1 MATTL
6 DSGAV
11 PREVPPPESPMF
23 GRDGEQ
29 SVAIRLSLLD
39 GFELRIDG
47 TAVEMT
53 PGGQRLLAF
62 LAMQER
68 PVLAEY
74 VAACLWIDR
83 SSEHAR
89 ANLRAALDRIRFSSA
104 TLVDAAAGHLRLGA
118 EVSVDLRDA
127 IDGARMLLSPRSEVV
142 EGDFEE
148 FLLSGDVLPGWH
160 EDWVLIERE
169 RLRQLR
175 LHALEALCRRLT
187 AAGRLAEA
195 IDVGL
200 AAVAADPLRESAHR
214 ALIQAHLA
222 EGNRAEAV
230 RQCEVYREL
239 LWNGL
244 GVSPSAQLKV
254 LMANGLADAEPDAAP
269 DTAPDSG
276 PDAGQERTPRARR
289 KRPAQSGA
297 ADPSQPDATKRR
309 PPVDEEEPQ

>member
-1 MATTL
+1 MATSL

-11 PREVPPPESPMF
+11 TREGVPPPITVQDAE
-23 GRDGEQ
+23 RA
-29 SVAIRLSLLD
+29 VAIRLSLLD

-47 TAVEMT
+47 TPVEIA
-53 PGGQRLLAF
+53 PSAQRLLAF
-62 LAMQER
+62 LALQER

-83 SSEHAR
+83 GDGHAR
-89 ANLRAALDRIRFSSA
+89 SNLRATLERIRLPGP
-104 TLVDAAAGHLRLGA
+104 TLIDSTAAHLRLGPD
-118 EVSVDLRDA
+118 VSVDFRDA
-127 IDGARMLLSPRSEVV
+127 IDGARMLLRPHGEVV
-142 EGDFEE
+142 DGDFEE
-148 FLLSGDVLPGWH
+148 FLMSGDVLPGWP
-160 EDWVLIERE
+160 EDWVVIERE

-214 ALIQAHLA
+214 VLIQAHLT

-230 RQCEVYREL
+230 RQCELYREL

-244 GVSPSAQLKV
+244 GVSPSTQLKA
-254 LMANGLADAEPDAAP
+254 LMADGLAEARPGADHDTAPSRRRKRSAQGGAATPAHPDAA
-269 DTAPDSG
+269 
-276 PDAGQERTPRARR
+276 
-289 KRPAQSGA
+289 
-297 ADPSQPDATKRR
+297 KRR
-309 PPVDEEEPQ
+309 APVDEEEPR

>member
-11 PREVPPPESPMF
+11 TREAPPQASPMF
-23 GRDGEQ
+23 IGDTGPA
-29 SVAIRLSLLD
+29 VALRLSLLD

-47 TAVEMT
+47 TPIEIT

-62 LAMQER
+62 LALQER

-74 VAACLWIDR
+74 VAGCLWMDH
-83 SSEHAR
+83 SAEHAR
-89 ANLRAALDRIRFSSA
+89 ANLRAALDKIRQPGL
-104 TLVDAAAGHLRLGA
+104 TLVDAAAGHLRLGPD
-118 EVSVDLRDA
+118 VSVDLRDA
-127 IDGARMLLSPRSEVV
+127 IEGARMLLSPHSEVV
-142 EGDFEE
+142 DGDFEE
-148 FLLSGDVLPGWH
+148 FLMSGDVLPGWH
-160 EDWVLIERE
+160 EDWVLVERE

-214 ALIQAHLA
+214 VLIHAHLA
-222 EGNRAEAV
+222 EGNRAEAI

-244 GVSPSAQLKV
+244 GVSPSAQLKA
-254 LMANGLADAEPDAAP
+254 LMADGLAEVKPDASQ
-269 DTAPDSG
+269 D
-276 PDAGQERTPRARR
+276 RTPRGRR
-289 KRPAQSGA
+289 KRAAQGGA
-297 ADPSQPDATKRR
+297 GRSAQPESAKHR
-309 PPVDEEEPQ
+309 PPVDEEEAQ

>member
-1 MATTL
+1 MATTF
-6 DSGAV
+6 DSGAAT
-11 PREVPPPESPMF
+11 REAPAATLPVSI
-23 GRDGEQ
+23 RDDERGA
-29 SVAIRLSLLD
+29 AIRLSLLD

-47 TAVEMT
+47 TPVEIT

-62 LAMQER
+62 LAVQER

-74 VAACLWIDR
+74 VAACLWIDL

-89 ANLRAALDRIRFSSA
+89 ANLRAALDRIRLSEV
-104 TLVDAAAGHLRLGA
+104 TLVDAAAGHLRLGDD
-118 EVSVDLRDA
+118 VSVDLRDA
-127 IDGARMLLSPRSEVV
+127 IDGARMLLSPRNEVV
-142 EGDFEE
+142 EGDFDE

-160 EDWVLIERE
+160 EDWVMIERE

-187 AAGRLAEA
+187 SADRLAEA

-214 ALIQAHLA
+214 VLIQAYLA

-244 GVSPSAQLKV
+244 GVSPSAQLKA
-254 LMANGLADAEPDAAP
+254 LMANGLTDAEPDA
-269 DTAPDSG
+269 
-276 PDAGQERTPRARR
+276 GQDRTPGGRR
-289 KRPAQSGA
+289 KRAAQNGA
-297 ADPSQPDATKRR
+297 GPLQPDAAKRR
-309 PPVDEEEPQ
+309 PPVHEEEAR

>member
-6 DSGAV
+6 DPGAAT
-11 PREVPPPESPMF
+11 REAPPLTSPMF
-23 GRDGEQ
+23 SHDGEHA
-29 SVAIRLSLLD
+29 VVIRLSLLD
-39 GFELRIDG
+39 GFELRVDG
-47 TAVEMT
+47 TPVEVT

-62 LAMQER
+62 LALQER

-89 ANLRAALDRIRFSSA
+89 ANLRAALDKIRLPGL
-104 TLVDAAAGHLRLGA
+104 TLVESAAGHLRLGPD
-118 EVSVDLRDA
+118 VSVDLRDA
-127 IDGARMLLSPRSEVV
+127 IDGARMLLSPRSEIV

-148 FLLSGDVLPGWH
+148 FLMSGDVLPGWH
-160 EDWVLIERE
+160 EDWVMIERE

-187 AAGRLAEA
+187 GAGRLAEA

-214 ALIQAHLA
+214 VLIQAHLA

-239 LWNGL
+239 LWSGL
-244 GVSPSAQLKV
+244 GVSPSAQLKA
-254 LMANGLADAEPDAAP
+254 LMADGLADAEPDA
-269 DTAPDSG
+269 
-276 PDAGQERTPRARR
+276 GQDRTPRGRR
-289 KRPAQSGA
+289 KRAAQDGA
-297 ADPSQPDATKRR
+297 AGPAQPDATKRR
-309 PPVDEEEPQ
+309 PPVDEEEAR

>member
-11 PREVPPPESPMF
+11 TGEAPPVMSPMF
-23 GRDGEQ
+23 IGDTEPA
-29 SVAIRLSLLD
+29 VALRLSLLD

-47 TAVEMT
+47 IPIEIT

-62 LAMQER
+62 LALQER

-74 VAACLWIDR
+74 VAACLWIDH
-83 SSEHAR
+83 SGEHAR
-89 ANLRAALDRIRFSSA
+89 ANLRAALDKLRQPGL
-104 TLVDAAAGHLRLGA
+104 TLVDATAGHLRLGPD
-118 EVSVDLRDA
+118 VSVDLRDA
-127 IDGARMLLSPRSEVV
+127 FEGARMLLSPHSEVV
-142 EGDFEE
+142 DGDFEE
-148 FLLSGDVLPGWH
+148 FLMSGDVLPGWP

-214 ALIQAHLA
+214 VLIQAHLA
-222 EGNRAEAV
+222 EGNRAEAI

-239 LWNGL
+239 LANGL
-244 GVSPSAQLKV
+244 GVSPSAHLKA
-254 LMANGLADAEPDAAP
+254 LMADGLAEVKPDP
-269 DTAPDSG
+269 SRDG
-276 PDAGQERTPRARR
+276 TPRGRP
-289 KRPAQSGA
+289 KRAAQRGADHPAQPEA
-297 ADPSQPDATKRR
+297 AKHR
-309 PPVDEEEPQ
+309 PPVDEEEAQ

>member
-1 MATTL
+1 MATIL
-6 DSGAV
+6 DSRAV
-11 PREVPPPESPMF
+11 TREAPSATSPVF
-23 GRDGEQ
+23 LQDGEPAA
-29 SVAIRLSLLD
+29 AIRLSLLD

-74 VAACLWIDR
+74 VASCLWVDR

-89 ANLRAALDRIRFSSA
+89 ANLRAALDRIRLSA
-104 TLVDAAAGHLRLGA
+104 VTLVDAAAGHLRLGA
-118 EVSVDLRDA
+118 DVSVDLRDA
-127 IDGARMLLSPRSEVV
+127 IDGARMLLSPRGEVV

-148 FLLSGDVLPGWH
+148 FLLSGDVLPGWN
-160 EDWVLIERE
+160 EDWVMIERE

-187 AAGRLAEA
+187 VANRLAEA

-214 ALIQAHLA
+214 VLIRAHLA

-244 GVSPSAQLKV
+244 GVSPSAQLKA
-254 LMANGLADAEPDAAP
+254 LMANGLNDA
-269 DTAPDSG
+269 G
-276 PDAGQERTPRARR
+276 PDADQDKAPRGRQ
-289 KRPAQSGA
+289 KRAAQNGA
-297 ADPSQPDATKRR
+297 ASPVKPDATKRR
-309 PPVDEEEPQ
+309 SPVDEEEAR